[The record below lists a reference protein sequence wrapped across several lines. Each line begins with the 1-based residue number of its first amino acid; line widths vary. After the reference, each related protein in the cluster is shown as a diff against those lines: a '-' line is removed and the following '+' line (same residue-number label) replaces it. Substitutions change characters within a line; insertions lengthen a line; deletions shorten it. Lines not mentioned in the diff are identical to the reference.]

1 MEVNMQLSDKFS
13 VLGEVGILD
22 WLNKGTDD
30 VNVRTLVNSI
40 AEYYIEPKSIYGFAP
55 ACEWE

>member
-1 MEVNMQLSDKFS
+1 MQLSDKFS